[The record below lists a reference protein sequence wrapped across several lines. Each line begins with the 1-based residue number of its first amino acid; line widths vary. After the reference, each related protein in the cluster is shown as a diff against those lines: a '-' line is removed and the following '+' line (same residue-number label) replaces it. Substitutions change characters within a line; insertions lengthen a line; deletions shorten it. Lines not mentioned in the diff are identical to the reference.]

1 MDTLWERNCMNCHG
15 DSGQG
20 GGAGTKTLLTAELRK
35 REYDRAFFDTIKTGK
50 ADTGM
55 TAFGETLSDPQIWG
69 LVNYIRELQHKAFRK
84 EGGGAKPN
92 KEGIY
97 TSTHATYK
105 VEDVVDDLSTPW
117 SIDFLP
123 DGTMLITERGGDLR
137 TFKNGKLS
145 KPIKG
150 VPKSVEMGQGGLMD
164 VSPHPDYA
172 KNGFIYLAINEPIDS
187 HPEKAEGHRGAF
199 TAIVRG
205 TLKDGAWMTD
215 RVIWRALPGHYGR
228 GGVHFGC
235 RFVWGD
241 VVEGKQQLFF
251 CIGER
256 GSGELAQDLTRPNG
270 KVYRVFDDGS
280 IPKDN
285 PFVDVEGAYP
295 AIWSYGHRNPQGLVR
310 DLEGNLWDTEHGPR
324 GGDELN
330 LIGKGNNYGWPIISF
345 GINYNGAPLTVP
357 WADVAGDK
365 AKGKT
370 FTMPIDLWLP
380 SVGVCG
386 LDVSTGGV
394 FEGWKG
400 DLFAGGLAGQS
411 IDRFRIKKN
420 DKGEYVVAEREEIL
434 KNRGRVRDVR
444 TGPDGS
450 IYVALN
456 GPDKIVRIV
465 PAK

>member
-1 MDTLWERNCMNCHG
+1 
-15 DSGQG
+15 
-20 GGAGTKTLLTAELRK
+20 
-35 REYDRAFFDTIKTGK
+35 
-50 ADTGM
+50 
-55 TAFGETLSDPQIWG
+55 
-69 LVNYIRELQHKAFRK
+69 
-84 EGGGAKPN
+84 
-92 KEGIY
+92 
-97 TSTHATYK
+97 
-105 VEDVVDDLSTPW
+105 
-117 SIDFLP
+117 
-123 DGTMLITERGGDLR
+123 
-137 TFKNGKLS
+137 
-145 KPIKG
+145 
-150 VPKSVEMGQGGLMD
+150 
-164 VSPHPDYA
+164 
-172 KNGFIYLAINEPIDS
+172 
-187 HPEKAEGHRGAF
+187 
-199 TAIVRG
+199 
-205 TLKDGAWMTD
+205 MTD